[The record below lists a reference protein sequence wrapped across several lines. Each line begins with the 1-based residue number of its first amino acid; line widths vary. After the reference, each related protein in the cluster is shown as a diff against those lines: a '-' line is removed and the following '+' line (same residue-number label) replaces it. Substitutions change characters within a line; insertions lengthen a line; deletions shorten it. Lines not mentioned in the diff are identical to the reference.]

1 MACGDSQEKGA
12 GVPNVSVFESV
23 NFTQLPEFV
32 FLQGNLHIRHNHEA
46 CCCLDSKPT
55 PMRGYAYYSHLH
67 QVAGFA
73 NSAINCNA
81 AFVNVGY
88 DVVLVATKFVRYD
101 VVLVATKFIPQG
113 TEVFV
118 NYAL

>member
-1 MACGDSQEKGA
+1 MAGGNSQEKGT
-12 GVPNVSVFESV
+12 GILKYL
-23 NFTQLPEFV
+23 QCIYEFYLLV
-32 FLQGNLHIRHNHEA
+32 LLSFLNLQGNRHIRHNHDA

-55 PMRGYAYYSHLH
+55 AMRGYAYYSRLH

-73 NSAINCNA
+73 NSAIQCNA

-88 DVVLVATKFVRYD
+88 DVVLVATKF
-101 VVLVATKFIPQG
+101 IPKG

-118 NYAL
+118 NYAI

>member
-1 MACGDSQEKGA
+1 
-12 GVPNVSVFESV
+12 
-23 NFTQLPEFV
+23 
-32 FLQGNLHIRHNHEA
+32 
-46 CCCLDSKPT
+46 
-55 PMRGYAYYSHLH
+55 MRGYAYFSHLH

-73 NSAINCNA
+73 NSTINCNA

-88 DVVLVATKFVRYD
+88 DVVLVATKFVGHD
-101 VVLVATKFIPQG
+101 VVLVATKFIPKG